1 MIMLHLIPCLN
12 NRAMRNSHSLLC
24 RSMKKVVLDYS
35 VGVTRGVVCLSQN
48 CRL

>member
-1 MIMLHLIPCLN
+1 
-12 NRAMRNSHSLLC
+12 
-24 RSMKKVVLDYS
+24 MKKVVLDYS